1 MPGSSGGGRLNLPR
15 LSDGNSENIPYEIVT
30 FDGGPWLVW
39 QEKDAEV
46 VNQVIFDVPGR
57 LGIDEISPDD
67 FKYQLDE

>member
-1 MPGSSGGGRLNLPR
+1 LNLPR

-30 FDGGPWLVW
+30 FDGGPWIVCH
-39 QEKDAEV
+39 EKDAEV